1 MSPRFPRMFA
11 TTLMLGVAACRS
23 APTLAPRPLV
33 LAAGTADTIR
43 SEAIARGV
51 TLHTLVKLSAPWRA
65 FVLDVDLKCN
75 ALDAVKGGSVAL
87 GRLTTSQLLQG
98 TAPSDRMIAAVNAD
112 FFLFT
117 PPGVPTNAHVER
129 GVLLSGPDLKPVF
142 WRGANNVVGFDTVR
156 VVGTAV
162 VGQRAPVPLTGWNRP
177 ARSSN
182 GVIDGRWGAPLDT
195 AVRKRFWRLDPIAP
209 TLHGANTISL
219 SGRYIVRNPRGVDTL
234 VRGDTM
240 LLHLRADAPTPTDGD
255 TMAIS
260 VQLTS
265 SAATAAHTRPLHVVG
280 GRPVLVTD
288 SAVTR
293 DADTEGAASFR
304 DLNPR
309 TFMGLDRSGKRA
321 WLVVVDG
328 RQKDYSMGMTLRQE
342 AELMLALGATRALN
356 LDGGGSS
363 ALVLRTP
370 AGPLRTVNKPSDA
383 GTERAV
389 ANALAVKQ
397 TCR

>member
-1 MSPRFPRMFA
+1 MSPQLSRVFA
-11 TTLMLGVAACRS
+11 ATLMLGVAACRS
-23 APTLAPRPLV
+23 APVLAPRPLT
-33 LAAGTADTIR
+33 LAPGVADTVR

-75 ALDAVKGGSVAL
+75 ALEAVKGGSVAL

-98 TAPSDRMIAAVNAD
+98 TAASERMIAAVNAD
-112 FFLFT
+112 FFLFA

-142 WRGANNVVGFDTVR
+142 WRGANNAVGFDTMR
-156 VVGTAV
+156 VVGASI
-162 VGQRAPVPLTGWNRP
+162 VGKRDPVMLAAWNRP
-177 ARSSN
+177 SPSTN
-182 GVIDGRWGAPLDT
+182 GVVDEHWGAPLDT
-195 AVRKRFWRLDPIAP
+195 MIRKRYWRLDPIARP
-209 TLHGANTISL
+209 MSGANTIAL
-219 SGRYIVRNPRGVDTL
+219 SGRYIVRVPRGADTL
-234 VRGDTM
+234 VRGDTL
-240 LLHLRADAPTPTDGD
+240 LLHLRANAVAPAAGD

-260 VQLTS
+260 VQLS
-265 SAATAAHTRPLHVVG
+265 NPAATLAHTRPMHVVG
-280 GRPVLVTD
+280 GRPILVTD
-288 SAVTR
+288 SSVAR
-293 DADTEGAASFR
+293 DVDTEGAASFR

-309 TFMGLDRSGKRA
+309 TFMGLDRDGKRA
-321 WLVVVDG
+321 WFVVVDG

-389 ANALAVKQ
+389 ANALAVRQ

>member
-1 MSPRFPRMFA
+1 MSPKFFRVFA
-11 TTLMLGVAACRS
+11 ATLMLGVAACRS
-23 APTLAPRPLV
+23 APVLAPRPLT
-33 LAAGTADTIR
+33 LPPGIADTVR

-65 FVLDVDLKCN
+65 FVFDVDLKCN
-75 ALDAVKGGSVAL
+75 GLEALKGAPIAM
-87 GRLTTSQLLQG
+87 GRLTTTQLVQS
-98 TAPSDRMIAAVNAD
+98 TAPADRVVAAVNAD
-112 FFLFT
+112 FFLFA
-117 PPGVPTNAHVER
+117 PPGVPTNAHVEH
-129 GVLLSGPDLKPVF
+129 GVLFSGPDVKPVF
-142 WRGANNVVGFDTVR
+142 WRGANNAVGFDTVR
-156 VVGTAV
+156 VVGAAI
-162 VGQRAPVPLTGWNRP
+162 VGTRAPVPLTGWNRP
-177 ARSSN
+177 ARNSN
-182 GVIDGRWGAPLDT
+182 GIIDGRWGAPLDT
-195 AVRKRFWRLDPIAP
+195 TVRKRYWRLDPVAS
-209 TLHGANTISL
+209 TMRGANTIAL
-219 SGRYIVRNPRGVDTL
+219 SGRYVVQSPRSADTL
-234 VRGDTM
+234 VRGDTV
-240 LLHLRADAPTPTDGD
+240 LLHLRADAATPTDGD
-255 TMAIS
+255 TVAIS

-265 SAATAAHTRPLHVVG
+265 SAATAARTRPMHVVG
-280 GRPVLVTD
+280 GRPLLVTD
-288 SAVTR
+288 SAVAR
-293 DADTEGAASFR
+293 DVDTEGAASFR